1 MCRRCLIGPRVWRLP
16 LASGG
21 RVFMEFHSF
30 TGPYFFRDHACQRE
44 IELWHEVP
52 EICDAL
58 DWFVK
63 RGKVA

>member
-1 MCRRCLIGPRVWRLP
+1 MCISCVTGHRVFRLP

-21 RVFMEFHSF
+21 RVFMEWHRYFGPSF
-30 TGPYFFRDHACQRE
+30 WRDRACTRE
-44 IELWHEVP
+44 IETWYEVP

-58 DWFVK
+58 EWFQA